1 MTDHLEPFNGFG
13 SENPSFKQF
22 LNNLFENSHIMGG
35 IFGILMKIF
44 GDPNLC
50 LVLFHANLYKNS
62 TVQVSNSLMRQFQ
75 INNRFYF
82 FSSDGWVVA
91 KEGEEIHSTLIA
103 RRGAQK
109 LIIFSR
115 RRNLWAQGR
124 AARSNNFN
132 REESGTVQSAKKPR
146 IIWTSFYVKLPKSHQ
161 RKFKR

>member
-13 SENPSFKQF
+13 AENPSFKHF

-50 LVLFHANLYKNS
+50 LVPFHANLDKS
-62 TVQVSNSLMRQFQ
+62 GTVQVSNSLMRQFQ

-115 RRNLWAQGR
+115 RRNLWGEEER
-124 AARSNNFN
+124 
-132 REESGTVQSAKKPR
+132 REGQHVPTIS
-146 IIWTSFYVKLPKSHQ
+146 IVKNLAPFSLPKSHA
-161 RKFKR
+161 

>member
-13 SENPSFKQF
+13 AENPSFKNF

-50 LVLFHANLYKNS
+50 LVLFQFHANLYKNS

-82 FSSDGWVVA
+82 FSSDG
-91 KEGEEIHSTLIA
+91 
-103 RRGAQK
+103 
-109 LIIFSR
+109 
-115 RRNLWAQGR
+115 
-124 AARSNNFN
+124 
-132 REESGTVQSAKKPR
+132 
-146 IIWTSFYVKLPKSHQ
+146 
-161 RKFKR
+161 